1 MRESI
6 ALLDNVGGE
15 WEREGMGKGL
25 EERLEELS
33 ASASVGGSP
42 LSLRGG
48 LPNVN
53 VVTGGQG
60 KEVEVGKA

>member
-33 ASASVGGSP
+33 ASAGGSP

-53 VVTGGQG
+53 VVTAGQG